1 MKQLSMSRIQI
12 IAIIIVLL
20 ISGCNTP
27 KKQEITN
34 TTPQEKAKESI
45 LKWID
50 NNKDDYPEYQPIKF
64 DEITPRYERT
74 DRTSQLVDLIEYEK
88 AKPTINNEK
97 LDSLKKLLNNNRGL
111 LLGYTLQHRYQTT
124 SNAGERLKHE
134 SLFFLDTS
142 FRVAT
147 ILKPEDFDNI
157 LDQKL
162 IFKPDSTEKK

>member
-1 MKQLSMSRIQI
+1 MKQLNLGRIQI
-12 IAIIIVLL
+12 IGVIVVLL
-20 ISGCNTP
+20 LSGCNTP

-34 TTPQEKAKESI
+34 TPQEKAKESI

-50 NNKDDYPEYQPIKF
+50 NNKDEYPKYQPIKF
-64 DEITPRYERT
+64 GEITARYERT

-88 AKPTINNEK
+88 AKPAIDNEK
-97 LDSLKKLLNNNRGL
+97 LDSLKELLNNNRGL
-111 LLGYTLQHRYQTT
+111 LLGYTLQHSFQTT
-124 SNAGERLKHE
+124 SNTGEILKHE

-142 FRVAT
+142 FRIAA

-162 IFKPDSTEKK
+162 IFKPDSAEKK